1 MSNLKIAFAT
11 AESAPFIVTGGLGEV
26 AGSLTKAL
34 ANKYKENI
42 DIRIILPLY
51 KCINKESLE
60 FITDTTVNLS
70 WRKQYCGIFKKI
82 ENNVTY
88 YFIDN
93 EYYFKRNDLY
103 GHFDDGERFAF
114 FSKAVLHILPI
125 IDFKPD
131 IIHAN
136 DWQTSLI
143 PVYLK
148 TIYKDNFLYNN
159 IKSIITIH
167 NIEYQGKYD
176 LTASEDVFELSSY
189 QKGIVEYNGC
199 LNLLKGALESA
210 DVISTVSKSYAEEI
224 FDDYYA
230 HGLAEILK
238 RNSSKVIGIL
248 NGIDNSV
255 YDPNS
260 DAALFK
266 NYNDLCIKNKYYN
279 KTNLQ
284 RMLGLPQDENIP
296 IIAVISRLVS
306 HKGLDLIIKGIEEI
320 LQEKVQFVVLGKG
333 DRSYELY
340 FKSLQ
345 ERYHNKVAVK
355 IDFNND
361 MSRKIYAGADIF
373 LMPSISEPC
382 GISQMIASRYGTIPV
397 VRETGGLKDSIH
409 DASLGDGNGFTFY
422 EKDSNALVDS
432 IKRALNVYSNKENWN
447 NLIKTAMTTDFSW
460 NHSAEDYY
468 QLYSN
473 LKEQK

>member
-1 MSNLKIAFAT
+1 MNKLKVIFA
-11 AESAPFIVTGGLGEV
+11 ASEAAPFIVTGGLGEV

-34 ANKYKENI
+34 KNKYGNNI
-42 DIRIILPLY
+42 DIRVILPLY
-51 KCINKESLE
+51 QAINKENLE
-60 FITDTTVNLS
+60 FITDTAVSLS
-70 WRKQYCGIFKKI
+70 WRNQYCGIFKKTL
-82 ENNVTY
+82 NNVTY

-93 EYYFKRNDLY
+93 EYYFKRNELY

-114 FSKAVLHILPI
+114 FSKAVLHVLPI
-125 IDFKPD
+125 IDFMPD

-136 DWQTSLI
+136 DWQTALI

-148 TIYKDNFLYNN
+148 TKYMNDALYSN

-176 LTASEDVFELSSY
+176 LSSSEDVYGLSGLE
-189 QKGIVEYNGC
+189 KGIIEYHKC
-199 LNLLKGALESA
+199 INLLKGALETS
-210 DVISTVSKSYAEEI
+210 DIISTVSKTYSEQI

-230 HGLAEILK
+230 HGLAAIIK
-238 RNSSKVIGIL
+238 RNSYKVRGIL
-248 NGIDNSV
+248 NGIDTEV
-255 YDPNS
+255 YNPDS
-260 DAALFK
+260 DACLFK
-266 NYNDLCIKNKYYN
+266 NYNVECIHNKYYN

-284 RMLGLPQDENIP
+284 RMLGLPQNEDIP

-306 HKGLDLIIKGIEEI
+306 HKGMELIINGIEEI
-320 LQEKVQFVVLGKG
+320 LKEKVQFVVLGKG

-340 FKSLQ
+340 FKSLE
-345 ERYHNKVAVK
+345 ERYHDKVAAK

-382 GISQMIASRYGTIPV
+382 GISQMIASRYGTVPV

-409 DASLGDGNGFTFY
+409 DASLGDGNGFTFA
-422 EKDSNALVDS
+422 EQNSGALVYA
-432 IKRALNVYSNKENWN
+432 IKRALNVYNNKENWN
-447 NLIKTAMTTDFSW
+447 NLVKAAMNTDFSW
-460 NHSAEDYY
+460 NHSAEDYFHM
-468 QLYSN
+468 YSN